1 MFCRSRLKVLFVGS
15 KFQFLRVW
23 LKNLGKHRLDPQNAH
38 PCAKWRVLTC
48 HWFVRVLCIFHRLNM
63 GNGGTQLS
71 HQTSQDT
78 PTSKRQPFGPS
89 IHHGI
94 TGSILQCKPM
104 GCRLITGRY
113 VLGISYGKIG
123 KNAKIGELWRMPLS
137 VGLIMADD
145 EGNIQEVVSR
155 MKEKAGNLAYTFHE
169 SRQRFKILA
178 TAQHRHCILTT
189 KSSSHATYPW
199 SVLAIGGN
207 SRRIESPLH
216 STALNAT

>member
-1 MFCRSRLKVLFVGS
+1 
-15 KFQFLRVW
+15 
-23 LKNLGKHRLDPQNAH
+23 
-38 PCAKWRVLTC
+38 
-48 HWFVRVLCIFHRLNM
+48 M

-123 KNAKIGELWRMPLS
+123 KNAKIGELWRMQTYMRM
-137 VGLIMADD
+137 IMADD

>member
-63 GNGGTQLS
+63 GNGGPQLS

-123 KNAKIGELWRMPLS
+123 KNAKIGEVWRLPVALKTLFWVTS
-137 VGLIMADD
+137 QNASWL
-145 EGNIQEVVSR
+145 QLVSR
-155 MKEKAGNLAYTFHE
+155 QCGWSWLTMKATYKRLCPGWKKKPETWPT
-169 SRQRFKILA
+169 RFLSQDRGSKSWLRRSIA
-178 TAQHRHCILTT
+178 TAH
-189 KSSSHATYPW
+189 
-199 SVLAIGGN
+199 
-207 SRRIESPLH
+207 
-216 STALNAT
+216 

>member
-63 GNGGTQLS
+63 GNGGPQLS

-123 KNAKIGELWRMPLS
+123 KNAKIGEVWRLPVALKTLFWVTS
-137 VGLIMADD
+137 QNASWL
-145 EGNIQEVVSR
+145 QLVSR
-155 MKEKAGNLAYTFHE
+155 QCGWSWLTMKATYKRLCPGWKRKPETWPT
-169 SRQRFKILA
+169 RFMSQDRGSKSWLRRSIA
-178 TAQHRHCILTT
+178 TA
-189 KSSSHATYPW
+189 Y
-199 SVLAIGGN
+199 
-207 SRRIESPLH
+207 
-216 STALNAT
+216 